1 MAARDTLDLDATG
14 QLEALTAG
22 KVSSAELLAAAL
34 VRNDQLKTCLNAV
47 VVTDIERAMAR
58 AREIDEQRA
67 KGAKLGPLAGL
78 AMTIKDTF
86 DVVGM
91 PASAGLAKFLG
102 RDAPDAEV
110 VANARAAGAVI
121 WGKTNVPVMAGDY
134 QTYNR
139 LYGTTNNPWDL
150 ERTPG
155 GSSGGAA
162 AAVATGITAL
172 EIGSDIGGSLRTPAS
187 FCGVF
192 SHKPT
197 WGRVSQAGHVPPAP
211 DIHIEPD
218 LNVVGPIARSARD
231 LRLLLSVIEGRAP
244 ARTKP
249 VPVKGLRVGLWLDDP
264 FFGLDPEVRAAVEAL
279 AVRLEEAGAVVEPV
293 VPVDSRALFD
303 AFITLLLSLIGAD
316 LPRAARYGI
325 GLTRPLSQ
333 LARALGA
340 GSFSFATLGLAYGA
354 THRDWLAADS
364 MRGALA
370 KQMKSRFE
378 RFDVILAP
386 INSVPAFP
394 HDHSPI
400 ASRKLVCSNGRKI
413 PYLANLQW
421 ISLATALKLPATAIP
436 AGPTSTGLPVGAQLI
451 GPHGADE
458 RTIAIAEGIEEA
470 LGGLYVPP
478 PPPTL

>member
-1 MAARDTLDLDATG
+1 MAADDILDLDATG
-14 QLEALTAG
+14 QLEALAAG
-22 KVSSAELLAAAL
+22 RVSSAELLAAA
-34 VRNDQLKTCLNAV
+34 VARQEQQKARLNAV
-47 VVTDIERAMAR
+47 VVKDVEAAMAR
-58 AREIDEQRA
+58 AGEIDAARA
-67 KGAKLGPLAGL
+67 RGDSLGALAGL
-78 AMTIKDTF
+78 PMTVKDTF
-86 DVVGM
+86 DVAGM
-91 PASAGLAKFLG
+91 PASAGVAKFLG

-162 AAVATGITAL
+162 AAVAVGITAL

-187 FCGVF
+187 FCGIF

-197 WGRVSQAGHVPPAP
+197 WERLSQVGHIPPAP
-211 DIHIEPD
+211 GVHITPD

-231 LRLLLSVIEGRAP
+231 LRLLFSVLEGRQP
-244 ARTKP
+244 ARSRP
-249 VPVKGLRVGLWLDDP
+249 VPVKGLRVALWTDDP
-264 FFGLDPEVRAAVEAL
+264 CFALDGEVRAAVEAF
-279 AVRLEEAGAVVEPV
+279 AGRLEEAGATVEPI
-293 VPVDSRALFD
+293 VPLDSRALFD
-303 AFITLLLSLIGAD
+303 AYIVLLLSLIGAD
-316 LPRAARYGI
+316 LPKSARRGMA
-325 GLTRPLSQ
+325 LSRPLAR
-333 LARALGA
+333 LARELGA
-340 GSFSFATLGLAYGA
+340 GSLSWAAAALAYTA
-354 THRDWLAADS
+354 SHREWLQADAV
-364 MRGALA
+364 RGAMSLRVKA
-370 KQMKSRFE
+370 LFE

-386 INSVPAFP
+386 VNSVPAFP
-394 HDHSPI
+394 HDHKPI
-400 ASRKLVCSNGRKI
+400 MRRKLACSGGQTI
-413 PYLANLQW
+413 PYTANLQW

-436 AGPTSTGLPVGAQLI
+436 AGATTTGLPVGAQLI

-458 RTIAIAEGIEEA
+458 RVIGIAEGIEEA